1 MTRLTRHRSVVVAS
15 LGTTQTLAWAS
26 SYYLPAILGAPIA
39 AALGMSPSV
48 FFGIFSASLLLGAA
62 VSPSVGQLIDD
73 HGGRAVLTLS
83 SAVVAAGLAIL
94 GIAQGVWSVGLAW
107 LVLGI
112 GMALGLYDPAFA
124 ALTRLYGREA
134 RAPITGI
141 TLIAG
146 FASTVGWPASAWFE
160 HAFGWREACLIWAAV
175 NLFVALPLNWWL
187 IPPAP
192 PLPAPAQI
200 RREAPDAPPSRA
212 AMPILAFY
220 FAATAFVTGAMAAH
234 LPRFLE
240 MSGASAA
247 AAIAAGALV
256 GPAQVAARLVEFGL
270 LRAIHPVWS
279 ARAAAIAHPL
289 GAAVLGVLGAPG
301 MALFAI
307 LHGAGNGM
315 ITIAK
320 GTLPLAIFGPLG
332 YGLRNGILSVPAR
345 VALAAAPFLFGVLL
359 DRIGPAAIL
368 LSAGLSIA
376 ALGSLLLLRR
386 RPIPVAATAASD

>member
-1 MTRLTRHRSVVVAS
+1 
-15 LGTTQTLAWAS
+15 
-26 SYYLPAILGAPIA
+26 
-39 AALGMSPSV
+39 
-48 FFGIFSASLLLGAA
+48 
-62 VSPSVGQLIDD
+62 
-73 HGGRAVLTLS
+73 VLTLS
-83 SAVVAAGLAIL
+83 SAVIAVGLAIL
-94 GIAQGVWSVGLAW
+94 GMAQGIWGVGLAW

-141 TLIAG
+141 TLLAG

-160 HAFGWREACLIWAAV
+160 HAFGWREACLIWAAI
-175 NLFVALPLNWWL
+175 NLFVAMPLNWLL
-187 IPPAP
+187 IPSAP
-192 PLPAPAQI
+192 PLPPPARQ
-200 RREAPDAPPSRA
+200 APDAIAVPPPRA

-240 MSGASAA
+240 SAGASET

-279 ARAAAIAHPL
+279 ARI
-289 GAAVLGVLGAPG
+289 AAVMHPIGAVVLGAFGPAG
-301 MALFAI
+301 VALFAI
-307 LHGAGNGM
+307 LHGAGNGL

-320 GTLPLAIFGPLG
+320 GTLPLAIFGPAG
-332 YGLRNGILSVPAR
+332 YGLRNGLLSVPAR
-345 VALAAAPFLFGVLL
+345 LTLSSAPLVFGVLL
-359 DRIGPAAIL
+359 DWVGPAAIV
-368 LSAGLSIA
+368 LSAGLSLA

-386 RPIPVAATAASD
+386 RGAPAVARVAGD

>member
-1 MTRLTRHRSVVVAS
+1 M
-15 LGTTQTLAWAS
+15 
-26 SYYLPAILGAPIA
+26 PA
-39 AALGMSPSV
+39 SV

-62 VSPSVGQLIDD
+62 LSPWVGRVIDD
-73 HGGRAVLTLS
+73 HGGRAVLTVS
-83 SAVVAAGLAIL
+83 NAVIAAGLAML
-94 GIAQGVWSVGLAW
+94 GLAQGVWSLGLAW

-112 GMALGLYDPAFA
+112 GMAFGLYDPAFA

-160 HAFGWREACLIWAAV
+160 HAFGWREACLIWAAL
-175 NLFVALPLNWWL
+175 NFFVALPLNWL
-187 IPPAP
+187 IIPPAP
-192 PLPAPAQI
+192 ALPASGHQQRDLP
-200 RREAPDAPPSRA
+200 EPEPPRA

-240 MSGASAA
+240 ACGASEA

-279 ARAAAIAHPL
+279 ARIAAIMHPC
-289 GAAVLGVLGAPG
+289 GAAVLGLLGPAG
-301 MALFAI
+301 FAL

-320 GTLPLAIFGPLG
+320 GTLPLAIFGPAG
-332 YGLRNGILSVPAR
+332 YGQRNGLLSVPAR
-345 VALAAAPFLFGVLL
+345 VALSAAPFVFGVLL
-359 DRIGPAAIL
+359 DHVGASAIL
-368 LSAGLSIA
+368 LSAGLSLTA
-376 ALGSLLLLRR
+376 FASLLLLRSR
-386 RPIPVAATAASD
+386 SATIAAPAASD